1 MISDACFVAVS
12 QAASGSCAATTVF
25 ANANLKTV
33 KLNGNTKMTMRFYE
47 SHFAPDADI
56 SFFPAVASIII
67 STMQVRVN
75 ESKRR
80 PTQNK

>member
-25 ANANLKTV
+25 ANANLKTKWKYEDDDEILRV
-33 KLNGNTKMTMRFYE
+33 TLRSWRWRF
-47 SHFAPDADI
+47 
-56 SFFPAVASIII
+56 FFSAVASIII